1 MRLCRLLSAGLLS
14 VLAGAVPLLAADEAA
29 GRELFE
35 SKIRPVLV
43 QQCLS
48 CHSGEWP
55 QAGLRLDH
63 RAGWEVGGKSGPA
76 IVRGEPGKSPLV
88 RAIRQEEGVTPMP
101 LGGKKLPPDTIAAFE
116 EWVRSGAFD
125 PREKPAA
132 AAPAISVS
140 KTWEETYNE
149 RRKWWSL
156 QPVSRPPIPAVKQ
169 TLWPRQPLDRF
180 VLAKMETAGLT
191 PAPRA
196 DRVTLL
202 RRLSFV
208 LTGLPPTPEELDA
221 FLDGPQSSSV

>member
-1 MRLCRLLSAGLLS
+1 
-14 VLAGAVPLLAADEAA
+14 
-29 GRELFE
+29 
-35 SKIRPVLV
+35 
-43 QQCLS
+43 
-48 CHSGEWP
+48 
-55 QAGLRLDH
+55 
-63 RAGWEVGGKSGPA
+63 
-76 IVRGEPGKSPLV
+76 
-88 RAIRQEEGVTPMP
+88 MP

-132 AAPAISVS
+132 TAPAVSVS

-169 TLWPRQPLDRF
+169 TLWPRLPLDRF

-196 DRVTLL
+196 DRITLL

-221 FLDGPQSSSV
+221 FLADRSPQAYEKLVNRLLGSVHFGEHWHATGWMLFGTVIPTATNRRSQPKTPGGIETI